1 MPTSRG
7 MKLRSSTVA
16 STRPSTWMSSE
27 QSGGITSPM
36 LKCREP
42 SPPEP
47 ASTTSTSCHAGVSGD
62 EHIFGMPPTSR
73 VGNGFAYFMKLSEPI
88 MNGLL
93 ARIRSFRTAHVG
105 RFFSSGPHSWME
117 LGFSTLR

>member
-47 ASTTSTSCHAGVSGD
+47 AITTSTSCHSVDSGD
-62 EHIFGMPPTSR
+62 ELIFGMPPDR
-73 VGNGFAYFMKLSEPI
+73 RPWDGFAYFVKETEPI

-93 ARIRSFRTAHVG
+93 ARIRNFKTAHGG
-105 RFFSSGPHSWME
+105 RFFTSGPHSWME
-117 LGFSTLR
+117 LRFSTLR